1 RRQENKS
8 PALYNCTN
16 AISNLEDQRKPMEG
30 SSIDKSSLCCNLDR
44 KDWVHLK
51 RGYIYTVMDGLC
63 TTTAQ
68 NLKGDITRTEFPMGT
83 FVFFGILFIGTCIL
97 VALFINIL
105 FYSAWKLWNKNLRD
119 EDRSKIEKYIVY
131 ALEYLGFIVRAGFLS
146 IVLMLFG
153 LFAVLNAYYKYFL
166 TPPPSQNYAYNEEA
180 EPRDTTTSS
189 SLKER
194 PKILTPIILHP
205 QNYWI

>member
-1 RRQENKS
+1 
-8 PALYNCTN
+8 
-16 AISNLEDQRKPMEG
+16 
-30 SSIDKSSLCCNLDR
+30 
-44 KDWVHLK
+44 
-51 RGYIYTVMDGLC
+51 
-63 TTTAQ
+63 
-68 NLKGDITRTEFPMGT
+68 
-83 FVFFGILFIGTCIL
+83 
-97 VALFINIL
+97 
-105 FYSAWKLWNKNLRD
+105 
-119 EDRSKIEKYIVY
+119 
-131 ALEYLGFIVRAGFLS
+131 
-146 IVLMLFG
+146 MLFG